1 MIDKNKKL
9 CTTVLVLVVVSSIL
23 AQRRK
28 EEEQVN
34 NKRTFLVL
42 ETVLF
47 EKLLL
52 DSGIDKTNDVVD
64 VVLDFLGTKKRINS
78 CDFLPFILFANTLA
92 DFSNLF

>member
-1 MIDKNKKL
+1 M
-9 CTTVLVLVVVSSIL
+9 
-23 AQRRK
+23 
-28 EEEQVN
+28 
-34 NKRTFLVL
+34 
-42 ETVLF
+42 LF